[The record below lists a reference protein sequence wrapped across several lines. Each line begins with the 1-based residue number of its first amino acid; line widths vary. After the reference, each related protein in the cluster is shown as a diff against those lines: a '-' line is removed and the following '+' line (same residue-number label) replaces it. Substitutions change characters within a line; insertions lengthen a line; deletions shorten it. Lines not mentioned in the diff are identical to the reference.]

1 MRCLPRSKLQLADA
15 IPYQKLMVHA
25 HASGRPMDEF
35 LREQL
40 PLFWQDAYDAMLAR
54 PSDVMVFTYGTF
66 DYWFDTYQ
74 QPEPYDPSA
83 GKLPIEARLVF
94 AIGTSKPKHAR
105 RDDSRLRGM
114 KLSAMPG
121 SGGPWDRGHFE
132 MGKCNAYAVCN

>member
-1 MRCLPRSKLQLADA
+1 
-15 IPYQKLMVHA
+15 
-25 HASGRPMDEF
+25 MDEF

-40 PLFWQDAYDAMLAR
+40 PLFWQDAYDVVLER
-54 PSDVMVFTYGTF
+54 PSDVMVFTYGAF
-66 DYWFDTYQ
+66 EYWFDTYQ

-94 AIGTSKPKHAR
+94 AIGISKPKPAR

-121 SGGPWDRGHFE
+121 FGGPWDRGHFV